1 MRIMKDFTKKFQNL
15 AVSGKNS
22 GGFSA
27 HKLRM
32 EGGYG
37 GGTKDH
43 SKKGNGFPSPFWMR
57 TATPTGGEPKRLFH
71 HSRDAVNHV
80 SNVFDGFSSR
90 FFNGFSAA
98 FFCAG
103 QRIGCSA
110 HRHAYRH
117 AFDNISYGTVHFY
130 HPFFIRCIV
139 IVSEKGFAISES
151 FCHPHPGEIV
161 AKHFKKR
168 YN

>member
-43 SKKGNGFPSPFWMR
+43 SKKGNGFPSPF
-57 TATPTGGEPKRLFH
+57 L
-71 HSRDAVNHV
+71 DADCH
-80 SNVFDGFSSR
+80 
-90 FFNGFSAA
+90 
-98 FFCAG
+98 
-103 QRIGCSA
+103 A
-110 HRHAYRH
+110 HRRGAK
-117 AFDNISYGTVHFY
+117 AIIS
-130 HPFFIRCIV
+130 
-139 IVSEKGFAISES
+139 S
-151 FCHPHPGEIV
+151 
-161 AKHFKKR
+161 
-168 YN
+168 